1 MKMLRTFRDHGIL
14 FAGIAGIGLGL
25 AGCQT
30 APPVEPV
37 FSDPTQVAAAPA
49 AAAPSPVPRSVPDT
63 TLKVPMDTFCVGDM
77 VTVTFSGVENPIAPH
92 EERIKD
98 DGTITLPLIGSVIA
112 TGKTPGKLQNEIQGS
127 YVPKYYTRL
136 VVTVKQLDRFFYVGG
151 EVRRPERQLW
161 LGEVTVT
168 QAIQSAGGFTDF
180 ADKTKVQ
187 VTRADGSTIL
197 VNCKQALKRPKLDPK
212 VLPRDSIH
220 VPKRW
225 L

>member
-1 MKMLRTFRDHGIL
+1 MKMLRIFQIRGFFL
-14 FAGIAGIGLGL
+14 AAIAGIGLGL

-30 APPVEPV
+30 TPPAEPV
-37 FSDPTQVAAAPA
+37 FSEPQPGGAAAAPA
-49 AAAPSPVPRSVPDT
+49 VSPRTVPGTP
-63 TLKVPMDTFCVGDM
+63 LQIPMDTFCVGDM
-77 VTVTFSGVENPIAPH
+77 VTITFSGVETAIAPH

-112 TGKTPGKLQNEIQGS
+112 TGKTPGALQKEIQDR
-127 YVPKYYTRL
+127 YVPKFYNRL

-168 QAIQSAGGFTDF
+168 QAIQAAGGFTDF

-187 VTRADGSTIL
+187 VTRADGSTL
-197 VNCKQALKRPKLDPK
+197 VVDCKKVLKNPKLDPK

-220 VPKRW
+220 VPRRW